1 MKVLYVL
8 DKIGRVAIAGLLIV
22 GTFIMNCI
30 GALICLLTGQ
40 N

>member
-1 MKVLYVL
+1 MKALQVL
-8 DKIGRVAIAGLLIV
+8 DKVGRVIIAGFLVV

-40 N
+40 G